1 MIRENAMG
9 LKLAQRK
16 IAGLS
21 SRMDMLFLLS
31 AGLVVAQTETISP
44 SIIAKVRAPASEAR

>member
-1 MIRENAMG
+1 
-9 LKLAQRK
+9 
-16 IAGLS
+16 
-21 SRMDMLFLLS
+21 MLFLLS